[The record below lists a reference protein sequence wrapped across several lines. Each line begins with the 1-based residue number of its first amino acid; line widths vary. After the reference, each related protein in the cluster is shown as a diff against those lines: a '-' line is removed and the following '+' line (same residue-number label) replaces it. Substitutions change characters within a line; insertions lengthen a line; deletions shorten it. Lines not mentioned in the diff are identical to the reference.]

1 MNDDV
6 RVWALLIFSLCCC
19 LLKDMITRLF
29 RSLYCL
35 RSKFTRAALVWRCV
49 SYLRDRRAQY
59 GSVQQGSAK
68 SGLCTA
74 ITQVNYTRQH
84 KWKIMVNH
92 TKKGKFGIPSRKIPK
107 SRKCPPVQALSVG
120 SPYTVL
126 SPAAQCQ
133 NFSVG
138 SPYTASSS
146 SRVSWSIR
154 KEQII

>member
-1 MNDDV
+1 MDADV

-19 LLKDMITRLF
+19 LLKGMITRHF
-29 RSLYCL
+29 RFRVVYEK
-35 RSKFTRAALVWRCV
+35 KFTQVALVWRCV

-68 SGLCTA
+68 SCLCTK

-84 KWKIMVNH
+84 KWKIMVNN

-107 SRKCPPVQALSVG
+107 SRNCPPVQALSVG

-146 SRVSWSIR
+146 SRVAWSIR

>member
-29 RSLYCL
+29 RSPYCL

-74 ITQVNYTRQH
+74 ITQVNYTRQ
-84 KWKIMVNH
+84 
-92 TKKGKFGIPSRKIPK
+92 PSSCSCSYFRKI
-107 SRKCPPVQALSVG
+107 
-120 SPYTVL
+120 
-126 SPAAQCQ
+126 
-133 NFSVG
+133 
-138 SPYTASSS
+138 SSS
-146 SRVSWSIR
+146 SGCLPHGFRVPGLPFHMEHTFLSSPPAPPLPKFGR
-154 KEQII
+154 NQFRA

>member
-29 RSLYCL
+29 RSSYCL

-74 ITQVNYTRQH
+74 ITQVNYTRQ
-84 KWKIMVNH
+84 
-92 TKKGKFGIPSRKIPK
+92 PSEK
-107 SRKCPPVQALSVG
+107 SWSTTRRRENLGYRQENFQRAE
-120 SPYTVL
+120 TVL
-126 SPAAQCQ
+126 QSKVWRMDIGMIP
-133 NFSVG
+133 FLFLRL
-138 SPYTASSS
+138 Y
-146 SRVSWSIR
+146 R
-154 KEQII
+154 KLIGG